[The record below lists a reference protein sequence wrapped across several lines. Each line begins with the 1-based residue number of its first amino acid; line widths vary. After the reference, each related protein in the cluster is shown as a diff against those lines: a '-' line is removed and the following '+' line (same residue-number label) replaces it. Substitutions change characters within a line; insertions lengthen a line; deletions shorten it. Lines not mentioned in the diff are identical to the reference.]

1 VPETPAALR
10 DAGLLLVIGGLAAS
24 GLAATV
30 GAWGM
35 AVASETIAFADTWW
49 LCWMAD
55 LMGLMLITPVL
66 LTWMG
71 ARFLRP
77 VERSHLKSAFL
88 AGALL
93 AVRKAARREPEPR
106 GLVMLDDLAPCHRV
120 SASDGRRQAVSWLKD
135 MRLARSGEL
144 SAVPIESALC
154 CAAPVYCCRA
164 SAACARTRS
173 SAAARWLRL
182 RRRPISSIRSSF
194 FARLCQRYASSRFC
208 GTPRP
213 AR

>member
-66 LTWMG
+66 LTWVG
-71 ARFLRP
+71 APFLRP
-77 VERSHLKSAFL
+77 VERSHLKSALL

-93 AVRKAARREPEPR
+93 AVSKAARREPEPR
-106 GLVMLDDLAPCHRV
+106 GLVMLDDLAP
-120 SASDGRRQAVSWLKD
+120 L
-135 MRLARSGEL
+135 
-144 SAVPIESALC
+144 P
-154 CAAPVYCCRA
+154 
-164 SAACARTRS
+164 
-173 SAAARWLRL
+173 
-182 RRRPISSIRSSF
+182 
-194 FARLCQRYASSRFC
+194 
-208 GTPRP
+208 
-213 AR
+213 